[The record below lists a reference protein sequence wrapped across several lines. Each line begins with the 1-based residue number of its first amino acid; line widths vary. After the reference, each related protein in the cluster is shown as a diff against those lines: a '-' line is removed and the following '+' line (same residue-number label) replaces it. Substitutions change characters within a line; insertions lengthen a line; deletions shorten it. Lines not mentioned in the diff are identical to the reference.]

1 MEAMKNAMAKPN
13 MALEKVPMP
22 ERDPKE
28 RATCFEEVA
37 MGYTPEMAMEEATRC
52 LNCKAKPCVAGC
64 PVGVR
69 IPEFIQQMAAGNF
82 LEAYQIIT
90 STNSLPAVC
99 GRVCYHR

>member
-37 MGYTPEMAMEEATRC
+37 MGYTPEMAMKKQ
-52 LNCKAKPCVAGC
+52 L
-64 PVGVR
+64 
-69 IPEFIQQMAAGNF
+69 
-82 LEAYQIIT
+82 
-90 STNSLPAVC
+90 AV
-99 GRVCYHR
+99 

>member
-37 MGYTPEMAMEEATRC
+37 MGYTTEMAMEEATRC
-52 LNCKAKPCVAGC
+52 LNCKHQPCKSGC
-64 PVGVR
+64 PVGVP
-69 IPEFIQQMAAGNF
+69 IPEFIHHVAEGEF
-82 LEAYQIIT
+82 EEAYQTIT
-90 STNSLPAVC
+90 RA
-99 GRVCYHR
+99 

>member
-64 PVGVR
+64 RLAFVSQNLFSR
-69 IPEFIQQMAAGNF
+69 WQ
-82 LEAYQIIT
+82 LEI
-90 STNSLPAVC
+90 S
-99 GRVCYHR
+99 

>member
-1 MEAMKNAMAKPN
+1 MEAVKNAMAKPN

-52 LNCKAKPCVAGC
+52 LNCKVLQD
-64 PVGVR
+64 VR
-69 IPEFIQQMAAGNF
+69 LAFVSQNLFSRWQLGI
-82 LEAYQIIT
+82 
-90 STNSLPAVC
+90 S
-99 GRVCYHR
+99 